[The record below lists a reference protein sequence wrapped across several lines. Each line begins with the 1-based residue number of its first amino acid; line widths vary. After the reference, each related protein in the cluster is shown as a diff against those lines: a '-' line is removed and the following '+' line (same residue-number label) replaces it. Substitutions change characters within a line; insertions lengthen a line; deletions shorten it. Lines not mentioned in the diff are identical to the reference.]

1 MPNVAEV
8 LQLLLHA
15 ASAGGYFSVDR
26 RGSEAPIGLQR
37 AVLCDGLCHACV
49 GSNDDA
55 TACSRGRRRDAGPTF
70 EYIHFEH
77 GVSKESQLEELCK
90 QAQKT
95 NDGLDRILSIITTL
109 PDMTEM

>member
-1 MPNVAEV
+1 MPVLARMMMQQPVAEG
-8 LQLLLHA
+8 A
-15 ASAGGYFSVDR
+15 D
-26 RGSEAPIGLQR
+26 E
-37 AVLCDGLCHACV
+37 
-49 GSNDDA
+49 N
-55 TACSRGRRRDAGPTF
+55 AGPTF

>member
-1 MPNVAEV
+1 MVFVMPVLARMMMQQPVAE
-8 LQLLLHA
+8 
-15 ASAGGYFSVDR
+15 G
-26 RGSEAPIGLQR
+26 
-37 AVLCDGLCHACV
+37 
-49 GSNDDA
+49 
-55 TACSRGRRRDAGPTF
+55 AGPTF

-109 PDMTEM
+109 PDMTEN